1 MPSEPET
8 PWHTTVYG
16 VLRHPADGRPLALPP
31 CAVDRRLRSTETSA
45 VSGLF
50 QEGTGLQVI
59 VLRRLAQIDDPA
71 SRRQVLFALEP
82 RPGAALPAGATLTP
96 AGAAGWDPPPH
107 PRLREALA
115 TWHAESG
122 PSLRRNPWAQE
133 GWFGTA
139 AAWMSERAAGQGRPL
154 TGPVQQEKSWSIS
167 CILRA
172 PTSAGDV
179 FLKAV
184 PPLFAVEPRIT
195 AFLAQRFPRHVPPVL
210 ATDPRRRW
218 TLMGDAGAMLKRGA
232 DAAVWEGLGRCLA
245 RLQVA
250 FAGQGET
257 LLSLG
262 CPDRRLARFLLEL
275 EGFVAPP
282 DPPGPPEQLPGR
294 RPDASPEL
302 LARLR
307 EALPRVRRA
316 CAALEAVGVPAT
328 LVHGDLHGGNVAW
341 RDGEPVFF
349 DWTDAFLGHPF
360 LDLITLWGDDPAA
373 PPAPHSIRLREVY
386 LEAWADY
393 APAARLR
400 EALELGL
407 ALGALYQT
415 LSYHRIISSIE
426 PALGAEWSGALPSW
440 LRQGLDRLDR
450 LDLPG

>member
-1 MPSEPET
+1 MQP
-8 PWHTTVYG
+8 
-16 VLRHPADGRPLALPP
+16 GR
-31 CAVDRRLRSTETSA
+31 
-45 VSGLF
+45 
-50 QEGTGLQVI
+50 
-59 VLRRLAQIDDPA
+59 
-71 SRRQVLFALEP
+71 
-82 RPGAALPAGATLTP
+82 
-96 AGAAGWDPPPH
+96 DPPPH
-107 PRLREALA
+107 PRLPEALA
-115 TWHAESG
+115 TWLAESS

-139 AAWMSERAAGQGRPL
+139 AALDERARRAGQGRPL
-154 TGPVQQEKSWSIS
+154 TGPVQQEKVWSIS

-179 FLKAV
+179 FLKALKAV

-232 DAAVWEGLGRCLA
+232 DAAVWEGLGRRLA

-250 FAGQGET
+250 FAGQEET

-282 DPPGPPEQLPGR
+282 DPPGPPAEQLPGR

-316 CAALEAVGVPAT
+316 CARARGCRRVPAT
-328 LVHGDLHGGNVAW
+328 LVHGDLHRGNVAW

-360 LDLITLWGDDPAA
+360 LDLITLWSNDPAA
-373 PPAPHSIRLREVY
+373 LPSAPHSIRLREVY
-386 LEAWADY
+386 LEAWSDY
-393 APAARLR
+393 APPARLR

-407 ALGALYQT
+407 ALGALFQT

>member
-1 MPSEPET
+1 MSSEPET

-31 CAVDRRLRSTETSA
+31 CAVDRRLWSTETSA
-45 VSGLF
+45 VSRLF

-71 SRRQVLFALEP
+71 SRPARQRQVLFALEP
-82 RPGAALPAGATLTP
+82 RPASRPARRSAEPPPPAPPHPGAAFPAGATLTP

-115 TWHAESG
+115 TWLAESG
-122 PSLRRNPWAQE
+122 AGAPPGRNPWAQE

-172 PTSAGDV
+172 PTAAGDV

-195 AFLAQRFPRHVPPVL
+195 AFLAQRFPRHVPPVI

-232 DAAVWEGLGRCLA
+232 DVAIWEGLGRCLA

-250 FAGQGET
+250 FAGQEET

-275 EGFVAPP
+275 EDFVAPP
-282 DPPGPPEQLPGR
+282 EPPGPPGQLPGR
-294 RPDASPEL
+294 LPDASAEL

-316 CAALEAVGVPAT
+316 CAALEAVGSPYDPGARRPAR
-328 LVHGDLHGGNVAW
+328 GQ
-341 RDGEPVFF
+341 R
-349 DWTDAFLGHPF
+349 
-360 LDLITLWGDDPAA
+360 
-373 PPAPHSIRLREVY
+373 
-386 LEAWADY
+386 
-393 APAARLR
+393 
-400 EALELGL
+400 GL
-407 ALGALYQT
+407 AGRGA
-415 LSYHRIISSIE
+415 
-426 PALGAEWSGALPSW
+426 
-440 LRQGLDRLDR
+440 GLLRLDR
-450 LDLPG
+450 RLPGAPLPGPDHPLERRPGRPAGAPLHPAAGGLP